1 MKLLGMPEM
10 ERMEKLQLVLE
21 RLRLENYNAV
31 IETEIIHEKE
41 WHQITWKDESG
52 DECHI
57 YQDDIAIEEGKIAWF
72 QSSKR
77 DKHLVKVYENNV
89 SYSWVPET
97 YNPIFGC
104 FCLLLEWY
112 KDHLIFIYQEK
123 HCIYICSIKDNNVN
137 HFHFHGEDIERKGDL
152 ISYENY
158 MGGLADKVRLIQ
170 IPELIELEPIS
181 KEEAEKKRLIPTGL
195 NRPGNFLSLNFQ
207 G

>member
-1 MKLLGMPEM
+1 MIEK
-10 ERMEKLQLVLE
+10 MEKLQLVLGI
-21 RLRLENYNAV
+21 LRLENYNAV
-31 IETEIIHEKE
+31 IESEILSGKE

-57 YQDDIAIEEGKIAWF
+57 YQDDIAIEDGKIAWF
-72 QSSKR
+72 QSSKNDR
-77 DKHLVKVYENNV
+77 HLVKVYENDIF
-89 SYSWVPET
+89 YSWEPVT

-104 FCLLLEWY
+104 LCLLLEWY

-137 HFHFHGEDIERKGDL
+137 HFHFYGEDIERKGNL

-158 MGGLADKVRLIQ
+158 MDRLTDKVRLIQ
-170 IPELIELEPIS
+170 LPELIELEPIPVT
-181 KEEAEKKRLIPTGL
+181 EAEKLGLIPSGL
-195 NRPGNFLSLNFQ
+195 NRPGNFLSLNFP